1 MYKRSPL
8 HLAMVAAI
16 ALPASASAGFFED
29 IKVNGYLKN
38 ETAFFLKDGQMT
50 GEARSMLDDRHH
62 KAGDLMK
69 FENSARFFVN
79 GLLGEESSWHLDF
92 NIICDS

>member
-16 ALPASASAGFFED
+16 ELPASASAGFFED
-29 IKVNGYLKN
+29 IEVNGYLKN

-69 FENSARFFVN
+69 FEN
-79 GLLGEESSWHLDF
+79 
-92 NIICDS
+92 